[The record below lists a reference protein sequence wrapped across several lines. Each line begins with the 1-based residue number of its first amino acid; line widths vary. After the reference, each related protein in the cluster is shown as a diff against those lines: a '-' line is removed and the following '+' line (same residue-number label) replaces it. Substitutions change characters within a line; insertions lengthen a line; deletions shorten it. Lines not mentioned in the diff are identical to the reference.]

1 MRWLAELAEVGRA
14 SDRTVGARAF
24 LVGLRAALLLFLLT
38 TPLVPVGAD
47 DPGLELLVSVEPT
60 TVQVGQTLDYSIT
73 LRNSNAG
80 AMSDATVRHVLAEGF
95 TYVAGSTEISY
106 NHTPISASD
115 PVVSGGSLSWPG
127 LDVPAGRGTSLAGMH
142 TFVQDRCSKSYI
154 EYQLDRVSELMEPNA
169 FAKQLFYGI
178 TKETTGPL
186 ACWADF
192 VNACYDR
199 GLLPVV
205 RLQGRYGG
213 PNWIKPQA
221 TAPGDYSE
229 IAQAYAR
236 VVNGL
241 PKREGRPLYVEIWN
255 EPNLDIEW
263 SGQANP
269 TEYAHFLVD
278 VAQAIRAL
286 GDGRVRILNGGLS
299 PGGNYESRAFIDA
312 MASVPGALQAFDV
325 WSVHPYPGNH
335 PPEYNIH
342 DGTATIYKELTID
355 SYLLELERLAAH
367 GRVGVQ
373 VLLTE
378 TGYALGQSN
387 FVFQGYPPIGE
398 ANRADYI
405 LRALRDHWSRWP
417 EVLGV
422 CPFELVDPFG
432 TWWVWD
438 WLYPSGARHQQ
449 YDAVASLDMTPG
461 LAKGELAVR
470 FRVRASDQP
479 GTYGGRVEVI
489 SSSGDLIAHVDVP
502 PVQVGG
508 LPPTPTPSVTASP
521 IATPTHSPTPSVTP
535 VCYPVLENVS
545 FEDDGAWELPNT
557 VHPASYTETLAH
569 QGMRSMLVGVVG
581 EANFASYSSA
591 RQAFQVPA
599 SCSSVQIAFWY
610 YPVSE
615 DTAHGRQ
622 YVLLLDADK
631 QYLETVM
638 WIASDARQWDL
649 WQHEVVGHQGETLWI
664 HFGVYNDGQG
674 PASAM
679 YVDDVDVQLCGPD
692 GILAPTAMPSYG
704 RLWLPLLWKEALS
717 GVSAQEESRPRET
730 PTSPVGVS
738 AIDLALPARPAGLT
752 ALALPSEEGE
762 AGQIRAMALDER
774 RRRLLLAVEDELM
787 VLDAV
792 SGRTIFSRPLAS
804 SAMALAVDGD
814 SGTIYAVLPDRGEL
828 RVFASD
834 GAERRRIDGL
844 GRPTNLVVG
853 LGRVYVADS
862 AGHRVVAIDSE
873 NHSII
878 VERSLPAPP
887 LALALDPRT
896 RRLYVGQMG
905 TGMIL
910 ALDADTLGLEDQVA
924 LEGLG
929 YPRDLALDATTGRLY
944 VAHALSPKYGAI
956 SAIDPADMSVVAT
969 VWGDRDRPLSEA
981 DAVSVDGSRGV
992 ALLGYADGLVALDA
1006 ASLEVL
1012 DTARIARGGWAGVLA
1027 IDRLEGTAYVAEDKG
1042 RLWTWR
1048 PVVSDDE
1055 VWP

>member
-1 MRWLAELAEVGRA
+1 MRWLAELSERGTVSARA
-14 SDRTVGARAF
+14 VDRRAF
-24 LVGLRAALLLFLLT
+24 LVRLRAALLLLLLT
-38 TPLVPVGAD
+38 TPLVPVGAEV
-47 DPGLELLVSVEPT
+47 PGLELLVSVEPA

-73 LRNSNAG
+73 LRNSSAG
-80 AMSDATVRHVLAEGF
+80 AILDATVRHVLAEGF
-95 TYVAGSTEISY
+95 TFVAGSTEIQY
-106 NHTPISASD
+106 NHTPVSASD
-115 PVVSGGSLSWPG
+115 PVVSGGSLSWSG
-127 LDVPAGRGTSLAGMH
+127 LDVPAGRATSLAGMH
-142 TFVQDRCSKSYI
+142 TFVQDRCSRSYI

-178 TKETTGPL
+178 TRETTGPL
-186 ACWADF
+186 GCWADF

-241 PKREGRPLYVEIWN
+241 PKRGDRPLYVEIWN

-342 DGTATIYKELTID
+342 DGTATTYQELTID
-355 SYLLELERLAAH
+355 SYQLELERLAAH

-387 FVFQGYPPIGE
+387 FVFQGYPPIDE

-405 LRALRDHWSRWP
+405 SRALRDHWSRWP

-432 TWWVWD
+432 VWHVWD
-438 WLYPSGARHQQ
+438 WLYPGGARHQQ
-449 YDAVASLDMTPG
+449 YDAVASLDMTPV
-461 LAKGELAVR
+461 LAKGELVVS
-470 FRVRASDQP
+470 FRVRAADQP
-479 GTYGGRVEVI
+479 GSYGGRVEVV
-489 SSSGDLIAHVDVP
+489 SSSGDLLAWVDVP
-502 PVQVGG
+502 PVQVVG
-508 LPPTPTPSVTASP
+508 LPPTSTPTVTATP
-521 IATPTHSPTPSVTP
+521 IATPTLSPTPSVTP
-535 VCYPVLENVS
+535 VCYPVLVNGG
-545 FEDDGAWELPNT
+545 FEDDGGWELPNT
-557 VHPASYTETLAH
+557 VHPATYTETLRR
-569 QGMRSMLVGVVG
+569 QGVRSVLVGVVG
-581 EANFASYSSA
+581 EANYASYSSA

-599 SCSSVQIAFWY
+599 SCSSVRISFWY

-615 DTAHGRQ
+615 DVAHGRQ

-638 WIASDARQWDL
+638 WIASDARQWEFYE
-649 WQHEVVGHQGETLWI
+649 HELVGHQGETLWI

-674 PASAM
+674 PATAM
-679 YVDDVDVQLCGPD
+679 YVDDADVQLCGSD
-692 GILAPTAMPSYG
+692 DNVTPTAVPSQG
-704 RLWLPLLWKEALS
+704 GLWLPLLWKEASS
-717 GVSAQEESRPRET
+717 GVSAQEGSRPRET

-738 AIDLALPARPAGLT
+738 AIDLALPKRPTGLT
-752 ALALPSEEGE
+752 ALELPSGRDQ

-774 RRRLLLAVEDELM
+774 RRRLLLSVEDQLM

-792 SGRTIFSRPLAS
+792 TGRAIFAHPLGS
-804 SAMALAVDGD
+804 PAMALAVDAD

-828 RVFASD
+828 CVFAAD
-834 GAERRRIDGL
+834 GDERGRIDGL

-853 LGRVYVADS
+853 LGRAYVADS

-873 NHSII
+873 SHGILA
-878 VERSLPAPP
+878 ERALPAAPQ
-887 LALALDPRT
+887 ALALDPVAH
-896 RRLYVGQMG
+896 RLYVGQMG

-910 ALDADTLGLEDQVA
+910 ALDADTLALEGQVA

-929 YPRDLALDATTGRLY
+929 YPRDLALDVATGRLY

-956 SAIDPADMSVVAT
+956 SAIDLADMSVVAT
-969 VWGDRDRPLSEA
+969 VWGDQERPLSGA
-981 DAVSVDGSRGV
+981 DAVSVDGKRGV

-1006 ASLEVL
+1006 TSLEVL
-1012 DTARIARGGWAGVLA
+1012 DTARVLRGGWAGALA

-1042 RLWTWR
+1042 RVWSWQ
-1048 PVVSDDE
+1048 PVVSDDG